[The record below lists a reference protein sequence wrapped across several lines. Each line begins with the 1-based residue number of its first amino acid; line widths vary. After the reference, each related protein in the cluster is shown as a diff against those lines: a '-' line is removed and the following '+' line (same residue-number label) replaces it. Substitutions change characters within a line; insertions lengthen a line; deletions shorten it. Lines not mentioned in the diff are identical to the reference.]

1 MTATSSRASSST
13 SQSRRARLA
22 AAAQPVSPGPQT
34 AVFAQGVGAAH
45 AAAVTLSNASLRLD
59 VLPHLGGGIARFD
72 WRGENGALVPV
83 FRRCEHPETATDPNE
98 LACYPLLPYSNRIGD
113 GRFECDGRKVAVP
126 RNRRDEPLPI
136 HGDGWLAPWQVDDA
150 TDTSLQL

>member
-45 AAAVTLSNASLRLD
+45 AAAGPLSHAS
-59 VLPHLGGGIARFD
+59 
-72 WRGENGALVPV
+72 RGGAL
-83 FRRCEHPETATDPNE
+83 
-98 LACYPLLPYSNRIGD
+98 
-113 GRFECDGRKVAVP
+113 
-126 RNRRDEPLPI
+126 
-136 HGDGWLAPWQVDDA
+136 
-150 TDTSLQL
+150 